1 MKIRK
6 FLSTLLACML
16 LSSLLP
22 SAEAVDCA
30 IYDAYAAPAS
40 VTAHPAENAGPR
52 SFMTAR
58 ADEAAEDGGAFHPYV
73 FTVDENA
80 SVSARV
86 QLQPALMVLTKRGA
100 PLTGAAPDVLEG
112 DGSVDNPYRIG
123 TDTQL
128 EKFRDIVNTDM
139 PVACAVLTADIDLG
153 NAPWTPIPF
162 YSGVFDGCGYTIS
175 GLNVTGGQD
184 AGLFG
189 SVAGSGALVR
199 RLGVQGSVSASSATG
214 SAFVGGIAGTL
225 TDHASISECWFEGSV
240 HASVSD
246 SASSSSGAF
255 AGGIVGYSNY
265 HCNVS
270 NCYSVGPVRAEAAGD
285 NDIARAGG
293 IAGYCEG
300 ETLLSFCYH
309 AEGKITAT
317 AAHMIP
323 RAGGIVGNY
332 LNAPPVQCY
341 YLTGTANSGVGNRED
356 FEGVTD
362 PLSADEFGKPGSFIV
377 IDSPD
382 TWDFDDIWYMDKATA
397 RPRLYCGKQ
406 ESHIEFGISE
416 SIPFGVTMEIDFYT
430 PENATGS
437 ITVTLS
443 CKEANETF
451 SPVNITDGKASLNIT
466 PRYGGDHTLTAV
478 YSGDDQFLP
487 CEFSREFRVVGGP
500 HAYEWDELQDVIKFG
515 NVDVVLA
522 GNVTCENQTLS
533 CLEIPTNCNVTLDLH
548 SFTIDHGLTNGSIF
562 YVRGNLTIMDSVG
575 GGAITGGNA
584 TDGGAVYVANGGSL
598 SISNV
603 TFSNNAAQFYG
614 GAIFA
619 APGASLSVIDCAF
632 INNTA
637 NSHSAVSL
645 RNAAASI
652 SRSVFINNTAAA
664 GVVGSL
670 DSSHVINNVTN
681 CIFVGNK
688 ADGGV
693 FIADNENAS
702 TDFNWFGQTAKDYT
716 INQDAQAAKAWY
728 FVNLTRTIDNTTGQY
743 AFNAALGAYNSTSRQ
758 AVKISSENY
767 PLPTIMLDGGVRGA
781 DIDAAEASAG
791 GIHLLTRGA
800 ENNASGAVLML
811 SRAGYSSV
819 NFTPSVDSTNY
830 TVSFSYPGHPEIY
843 QNLTFVRTIR
853 VNENNDTDMFTF
865 NDTESGPIAVVNLT
879 ALENGEAVPNAVLKN
894 KTVSVAIG
902 DEVSNYTLTGDG
914 VFEMSPGNATPGIHE
929 SLITVAGFV
938 PLAVNITAP
947 KYHTPLNVT
956 APEYVVIGEDVL
968 ISAQVPE
975 NATGNVT
982 MNIRGGAGYDE
993 TYCANI
999 TDGKG
1004 AVTVSGLPV
1013 GTYTANI
1020 TYPGDDNY
1028 LENATSVSFRVVEKS
1043 YTVALSASPPGGG
1056 SVTGAGNHTGGSDVT
1071 VTAAPNTGYDFVSW
1085 KENGAVV
1092 SENATYVFPAI
1103 ANRTLTAV
1111 FARKTFAV
1119 SFLNEDGTALQNCTV
1134 AYGDTPVYS
1143 GGTPEKAE
1151 DGWYIYTFAGWTPA
1165 PGPVF
1170 KAINYTATFNATE
1183 KTTPAPAPSYD
1194 YAPPAPKE
1202 TRFDEVDLSKGS
1214 LDNFK
1219 RSRTYTDGL
1228 FSDVDPK
1235 GWYFENVAAAYEFA
1249 LMEGM
1254 GDGTFGVGARLKLSE
1269 ALALACRMH
1278 NIYYGGSGRFDQTK
1292 DANWYTVYEDYAV
1305 KYGIIQKGEYDLTKD
1320 ATRAQF
1326 AAIISAALPDAALK
1340 PINDVKELPDM
1351 RADDP
1356 RLPAI
1361 LRLYNAGI
1369 LTGMDGQGSF
1379 RPDASIPR
1387 EQIAAMATRVADPA
1401 LRKAFTLS

>member
-16 LSSLLP
+16 LGSLLP
-22 SAEAVDCA
+22 SAEAIDCA

-40 VTAHPAENAGPR
+40 VTAHPAASAGPR

-58 ADEAAEDGGAFHPYV
+58 TDEANEDGGAFHPYV

-80 SVSARV
+80 SVSASV
-86 QLQPALMVLTKRGA
+86 QLQPALMVLTKRAA
-100 PLTGAAPDVLEG
+100 PLTGAAPDDLEG
-112 DGSVDNPYRIG
+112 DGSVGNPYRIG
-123 TDTQL
+123 TDAQL
-128 EKFRDIVNTDM
+128 EKFRDIVNGKDGGKAM
-139 PVACAVLTADIDLG
+139 LKACAVLTADIDLG
-153 NAPWTPIPF
+153 NAPWTPIGP
-162 YSGVFDGCGYTIS
+162 YAGVFDGRGYMIS
-175 GLNVTGGQD
+175 GLNVTGGEN

-189 SVAGSGALVR
+189 RVAESGALVR

-214 SAFVGGIAGTL
+214 SASAGGIAGSL
-225 TDHASISECWFEGSV
+225 TDHASISECWFVGSV

-246 SASSSSGAF
+246 SASSSSGGAF
-255 AGGIVGYSNY
+255 AGGIVGYSSGD
-265 HCNVS
+265 CNVS
-270 NCYSVGPVRAEAAGD
+270 NCYSVGPARAEAAGD
-285 NDIARAGG
+285 NDVARAGG
-293 IAGYCEG
+293 IAGYCDNNAAV
-300 ETLLSFCYH
+300 SFCYH
-309 AEGKITAT
+309 AEGNITAA

-323 RAGGIVGNY
+323 CAGGIVGNIISV
-332 LNAPPVQCY
+332 PPVQCY
-341 YLTGTANSGVGNRED
+341 YLTGTANSGVGYDSVDSAN
-356 FEGVTD
+356 VTW
-362 PLSADEFGKPGSFIV
+362 PLSADEFGKTESFFV
-377 IDSPD
+377 IDSSD
-382 TWDFDDIWYMDKATA
+382 KAWNFFDIWYMDKATA

-406 ESHIEFGISE
+406 KSSIEFGISD
-416 SIPFGVTMEIDFYT
+416 IPFGVTKEINFFT

-487 CEFSREFRVVGGP
+487 CEYSAEFSVVGGP
-500 HAYEWDELQDVIKFG
+500 RAYEWEELKSAVQNK
-515 NVDVVLA
+515 NVTIVLA

-562 YVRGNLTIMDSVG
+562 YVRGNLTIMDSAG

-598 SISNV
+598 SISNA
-603 TFSNNAAQFYG
+603 TFFNNTAQSFG
-614 GAIFA
+614 GAIFV

-637 NSHSAVSL
+637 YSHSAVSL

-652 SRSVFINNTAAA
+652 SRSVFINNTAAE

-670 DSSHVINNVTN
+670 NSSHVINNVTN

-688 ADGGV
+688 AEGGV
-693 FIADNENAS
+693 FSFADNENAS
-702 TDFNWFGQTAKDYT
+702 TDFNWFGHTANDYT
-716 INQDAQAAKAWY
+716 FNQNVGTANTW
-728 FVNLTRTIDNTTGQY
+728 FFLNLTRTIDNTTGQY
-743 AFNAALGAYNSTSRQ
+743 AFGAALGKYNSTLNQ
-758 AVKISSENY
+758 PDGIAPKDY
-767 PLPTIMLDGGVRGA
+767 PLPAIVLNGGA
-781 DIDAAEASAG
+781 K
-791 GIHLLTRGA
+791 GA
-800 ENNASGAVLML
+800 ELNGSGVLTL
-811 SRAGYSSV
+811 SQAGYSSV
-819 NFTPSVDSTNY
+819 AFTPSVDSTNY
-830 TVSFSYPGHPEIY
+830 TVSFRYPGHPEIY
-843 QNLTFVRTIR
+843 QNLTYVRTIR

-865 NDTESGPIAVVNLT
+865 NDTESGPITAVKLI
-879 ALENGEAVPNAVLKN
+879 ALENGEAVPNAVLAN

-914 VFEMSPGNATPGIHE
+914 VFEMSPGNATPGTHDAV
-929 SLITVAGFV
+929 ITVAGFA
-938 PLAVNITAP
+938 PLAVNITMP
-947 KYHTPLNVT
+947 KWPTPLNVT

-968 ISAQVPE
+968 ISARVPE
-975 NATGNVT
+975 NATQNVT
-982 MNIRGGAGYDE
+982 MNIRGGAAYNE
-993 TYCANI
+993 TFNPQI
-999 TDGKG
+999 SDGK
-1004 AVTVSGLPV
+1004 ATVTVSGLPV

-1020 TYPGDDNY
+1020 TYPGDDSY

-1043 YTVALSASPPGGG
+1043 YTVALSASPAGGG
-1056 SVTGAGNHTGGSDVT
+1056 SVTGAGNYTGGTDVT

-1092 SENATYVFPAI
+1092 SENAVYVFPAI

-1134 AYGDTPVYS
+1134 AYGDMPTYA
-1143 GGTPEKAE
+1143 GALPEKAE
-1151 DGWYIYTFAGWTPA
+1151 DERFTYAFAGWTPA
-1165 PGPVF
+1165 LGPVF
-1170 KAINYTATFNATE
+1170 KATNYTATFNATE
-1183 KTTPAPAPSYD
+1183 KTAPAPAPSYD

-1305 KYGIIQKGEYDLTKD
+1305 KYGIIRKGEYDLTGD